1 MRFLKIFLG
10 VVLVLF
16 IAGVIGL
23 RVAPSNPAKWHVDPR
38 RVTAPRTDNFV
49 LLRGEEAARFDV
61 PPGDLAARL
70 DAIAR
75 DWPRTK
81 LLAGSVAEGWMTY
94 VTRSRWM
101 AFPDYTSV
109 VITPDEGGARL
120 AVFARARYGK
130 SDLGVN
136 AERLDAWLA
145 ALRAE
150 VQ

>member
-1 MRFLKIFLG
+1 M
-10 VVLVLF
+10 
-16 IAGVIGL
+16 
-23 RVAPSNPAKWHVDPR
+23 
-38 RVTAPRTDNFV
+38 
-49 LLRGEEAARFDV
+49 

-94 VTRSRWM
+94 VTRSRWV

-120 AVFARARYGK
+120 AAFARARYGK